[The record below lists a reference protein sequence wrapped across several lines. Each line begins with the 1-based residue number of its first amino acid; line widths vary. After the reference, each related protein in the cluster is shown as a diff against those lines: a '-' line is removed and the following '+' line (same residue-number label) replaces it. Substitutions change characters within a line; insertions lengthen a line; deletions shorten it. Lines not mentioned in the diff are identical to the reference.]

1 MRVRFRAV
9 FPLLITGVFA
19 ACESEAVEEYPSGDE
34 VPVVEPSST
43 GTDTVLDEIVIPPEP
58 GTTPP

>member
-9 FPLLITGVFA
+9 LPLLISGTFA
-19 ACESEAVEEYPSGDE
+19 ACESEAVEDYPSGDE
-34 VPVVEPSST
+34 VPVVEQTPT